1 MPKLPKGGFMIA
13 LIVHGGAGKIEE
25 KITAQK
31 GIEKALIKGYQILQ
45 KDGKAIDAVCTAV
58 CELEDNPYFNAGT
71 GSVLNLLLEVE
82 MDASVMTS
90 EGHFGACGAIK
101 NVKNPVLVAKKIME
115 ETDHLL
121 LVGEG
126 AKMFAQAMGFPEY
139 NPKTEREIEKLKKL
153 IEKGEN
159 IYFPNFKKLI
169 EIYKNLKREK
179 NLSTVG
185 ACALDRYGV
194 IAVATSTGG
203 LRGKLPGRVGDS
215 AIIGA
220 GTYATPLAGVSAT
233 GHGEEIIKNFV
244 AKEICELVK
253 YHDIQTAIN
262 IFMEELKK
270 RNCLCGVIGVDVR
283 GNVGHGYTTKDM
295 AWGFI
300 KDGKMVIF

>member
-1 MPKLPKGGFMIA
+1 MIA

-25 KITAQK
+25 KEEAKK
-31 GIEKALIKGYQILQ
+31 GIEKALIKGYEILA
-45 KDGKAIDAVCTAV
+45 KGGKAVDAVCTAV

-71 GSVLNLLLEVE
+71 GSVLNLLFEIE
-82 MDASVMTS
+82 MDASIMVS
-90 EGHFGACGAIK
+90 SGDFGACGAIK
-101 NVKNPVLVAKKIME
+101 NVKNPILVARKIME

-126 AKMFAQAMGFPEY
+126 ANIFAKAMGFPEY
-139 NPKTEREIEKLKKL
+139 NPKTEKEVEKLKKL

-159 IYFPNFKKLI
+159 LYFPNFKKLI
-169 EIYKNLKREK
+169 EIYKNLKKEESY
-179 NLSTVG
+179 STVG
-185 ACALDRYGV
+185 ACALDHNGM

-203 LRGKLPGRVGDS
+203 IRGKLPGRIGDS

-233 GHGEEIIKNFV
+233 GHGESITKNFV

-253 YHDIQTAIN
+253 NYDIQTAIN
-262 IFMEELKK
+262 IIMEELKK
-270 RNCLCGVIGVDVR
+270 KNCFCGVIGIDVK
-283 GNVGHGYTTKDM
+283 GNVGHGYNTKDM

-300 KDGKMVIF
+300 KDGKLVTF

>member
-1 MPKLPKGGFMIA
+1 MIA

-25 KITAQK
+25 KEAARK
-31 GIEKALIKGYQILQ
+31 GIEKTLIKGWEILA
-45 KDGKAIDAVCTAV
+45 KDGKAIDAVCTSV
-58 CELEDNPYFNAGT
+58 CELEDNPVFNAGT
-71 GSVLNLLLEVE
+71 GSVLNLFFEAE

-101 NVKNPVLVAKKIME
+101 NIKNPILVARKIME

-126 AKMFAQAMGFPEY
+126 ANMFAKAMGFPEY
-139 NPKTEREIEKLKKL
+139 NPKTEKEIEKLKKL

-159 IYFPNFKKLI
+159 FYFPNFKKLI
-169 EIYKNLKREK
+169 ELYKNLKKEETYG
-179 NLSTVG
+179 TVG

-203 LRGKLPGRVGDS
+203 IRGKLPGRIGDS

-233 GHGEEIIKNFV
+233 GHGENIVKNFV
-244 AKEICELVK
+244 AKEVCELAK
-253 YHDIQTAIN
+253 NYDIQTAIN
-262 IFMEELKK
+262 IVMEELKK
-270 RNCLCGVIGVDVR
+270 KNCLCGVIGVDIK

-300 KDGKMVIF
+300 KDGKMIIF